1 MTWCEALARLG
12 EPHEVQIVE
21 TASGAA
27 ELRWAYSSNDETS
40 THLIVLGPGQDGRG
54 AVRSIESPRV
64 YRRLS

>member
-54 AVRSIESPRV
+54 AVRSD
-64 YRRLS
+64 